1 MGTAVTTR
9 SRIGGFFHQLK
20 VWFKSPK
27 VKKSLTFLFFI
38 VVAWILIDKGRELE
52 WDQIY
57 EALRKTS
64 VTSLVIGVALA
75 LLSYSA
81 YAVYDVIGQHLFK
94 IKVSRFGAWAAAWIS
109 FACNLNLGAIIGSVA
124 FRYRLYSRL
133 GVQASDVT
141 RILGT
146 TVVSNWLGYCLLAG
160 LLFIF
165 GAIAIPGDWAVG
177 RIGFRVTG
185 VALVAVVAVYWYL
198 CIVSD
203 RTEIQIRRQVIYL
216 PTPRIVVLQ
225 FLVSTVHWSLM
236 AAVVY
241 QFMPED
247 IGYFTVFAVL
257 LVSGIAG
264 AVSHIPGGLGV
275 LEAVFVALLSGQA
288 DKNTLLAGILA
299 YRCAYYLIPLSVAL
313 PAYLLFESTAKK
325 MARQTDA

>member
-1 MGTAVTTR
+1 MGAVVSTR
-9 SRIGGFFHQLK
+9 RRIGGFFHSMLS
-20 VWFKSPK
+20 WFKTPL
-27 VKKSLTFLFFI
+27 VKKSLTLLFFLA
-38 VVAWILIDKGRELE
+38 VAWLLIDKGRELE

-57 EALRKTS
+57 DALRKTS
-64 VTSLVIGVALA
+64 MVSLAVGVVLA

-81 YAVYDVIGQHLFK
+81 YAIYDVIGRHLFK
-94 IKVSRFGAWAAAWIS
+94 VKVSQFATWAAAWIS

-177 RIGFRVTG
+177 RIGFRVIG
-185 VALVAVVAVYWYL
+185 VGLVAVVAVYWYL

-203 RTEIQIRRQVIYL
+203 RTEIHIRNQVIYL
-216 PTPRIVVLQ
+216 PSPRIVALQ
-225 FLVSTVHWSLM
+225 FLVSTIHWSLM
-236 AAVVY
+236 AAVIY
-241 QFMPED
+241 QFMPEG

-288 DKNTLLAGILA
+288 DKNSLLAAVLA
-299 YRCAYYLIPLSVAL
+299 YRCAYYLIPLAIAL
-313 PAYLLFESTAKK
+313 PGYLLFESS
-325 MARQTDA
+325 ARKLARS

>member
-1 MGTAVTTR
+1 MGET
-9 SRIGGFFHQLK
+9 IGVRHRVGGVLHNMLL
-20 VWFKSPK
+20 WFKTPL
-27 VKKSLTFLFFI
+27 VKKTLTLIFFI
-38 VVAWILIDKGRELE
+38 AVAWLLVVKGRELE

-57 EALRKTS
+57 EALRNTS
-64 VTSLVIGVALA
+64 MVSLAIGVVLA

-81 YAVYDVIGQHLFK
+81 YAIYDVIGRHLFK
-94 IKVSRFGAWAAAWIS
+94 VKVSRFGAWAAAWIS

-160 LLFIF
+160 LLFVF

-177 RIGFRVTG
+177 RIGFRVIG
-185 VALVAVVAVYWYL
+185 VGLVAVVAVYWYL
-198 CIVSD
+198 SIVSD
-203 RTEIQIRRQVIYL
+203 RTEIRIRNQIIYL
-216 PTPRIVVLQ
+216 PTAKIVALQ
-225 FLVSTVHWSLM
+225 FLVSTIHWSLM
-236 AAVVY
+236 AGVIY
-241 QFMPED
+241 QFMPEG

-264 AVSHIPGGLGV
+264 AVSHIPGGLGI

-288 DKNTLLAGILA
+288 DKNTLLAAVLA
-299 YRCAYYLIPLSVAL
+299 YRCAYYLIPLALAL
-313 PAYLLFESTAKK
+313 PGYLLFEASAKK
-325 MARQTDA
+325 MAR

>member
-1 MGTAVTTR
+1 MGVAVSTR
-9 SRIGGFFHQLK
+9 RRIGGFFHNILS
-20 VWFKSPK
+20 WLKSPV
-27 VKKSLTFLFFI
+27 VKKSVTFLFFI
-38 VVAWILIDKGRELE
+38 AVAWILFDKGRELE

-57 EALRKTS
+57 DALRKTS
-64 VTSLVIGVALA
+64 MTSLVIGVALA

-81 YAVYDVIGQHLFK
+81 YAVYDVIGRHLFK
-94 IKVSRFGAWAAAWIS
+94 VNVSRFGAWAAAWIS

-177 RIGFRVTG
+177 RIGFRVIG
-185 VALVAVVAVYWYL
+185 IGLVAVVAVYWYL

-203 RTEIQIRRQVIYL
+203 RSEIHIRKQVIYL
-216 PTPRIVVLQ
+216 PTPKIVALQ
-225 FLVSTVHWSLM
+225 FFISTLHWSLM
-236 AAVVY
+236 AAVIY

-247 IGYFTVFAVL
+247 IGFFTVFAVL

-288 DKNTLLAGILA
+288 DKNTLLAAILA
-299 YRCAYYLIPLSVAL
+299 YRCAYYLIPLAVAL
-313 PAYLLFESTAKK
+313 PAYLLFESSAKRIK
-325 MARQTDA
+325 RAV